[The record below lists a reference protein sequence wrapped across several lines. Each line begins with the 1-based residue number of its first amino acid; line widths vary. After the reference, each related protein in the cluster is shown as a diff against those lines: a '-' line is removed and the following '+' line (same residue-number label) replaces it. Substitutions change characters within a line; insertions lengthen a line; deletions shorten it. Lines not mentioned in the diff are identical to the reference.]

1 MANYIKGRL
10 KERHAPS
17 DGTCN
22 CTGSHA
28 IQAVYCLERQKH
40 GEMERWRDG
49 EMEKRL
55 PEPFASNSPQNC
67 EAVVSQSAAR
77 SVPDIIVKS
86 FEDLYTQHPDLFEV
100 SASNLNLILSPP
112 SLPF

>member
-1 MANYIKGRL
+1 
-10 KERHAPS
+10 
-17 DGTCN
+17 
-22 CTGSHA
+22 
-28 IQAVYCLERQKH
+28 
-40 GEMERWRDG
+40 
-49 EMEKRL
+49 MEKRL

-67 EAVVSQSAAR
+67 EAVVIQSAAR

-112 SLPF
+112 FILSSDLHLLDLRGGNRV